1 MMKRILFVT
10 ARYPWPIITGDALR
24 AYNQIKELSKDNL
37 VDVFSVERANSSSG
51 SVNSFINLSDSGG
64 LSKLDKIKNIIINRG
79 KTALQCAMYNDRKSW
94 GKLRDLLIAN
104 DYDIIIFQLV
114 RLEYLIFKTI
124 SLRQEHCIKALI
136 YCDFVDALS
145 LNMQNRA
152 ATENFFMKKICDFE
166 SKKLSVV
173 ENKIYEAI
181 DAGFIISERDANYIG
196 KNDFK
201 IIPNGVSIPVI
212 HRNFKSSDGIIN
224 LAFWGNMSYYPNV
237 KAAIFIANLF
247 NDLPKGKYKL
257 HIVGAQP
264 CKQVMALNKPNEIII
279 HGYVDDLKNLLANM
293 DIAVFPIFDG
303 SGLQNKVLEAFA
315 LGLPVIT
322 TNIVLDSMPKLSEY
336 AMVANS
342 KSEFI
347 RAIELFEPTEE
358 GINKNSLCAIE
369 VLKKDYNWN
378 LINCVTGMK

>member
-1 MMKRILFVT
+1 MKRILFVT

-51 SVNSFINLSDSGG
+51 GVNSFINLSDSGG

-94 GKLRDLLIAN
+94 EKLKDLLIAN
-104 DYDIIIFQLV
+104 NYDIIIFQLV

-124 SLRQEHCIKALI
+124 SLRQVHCIKALI